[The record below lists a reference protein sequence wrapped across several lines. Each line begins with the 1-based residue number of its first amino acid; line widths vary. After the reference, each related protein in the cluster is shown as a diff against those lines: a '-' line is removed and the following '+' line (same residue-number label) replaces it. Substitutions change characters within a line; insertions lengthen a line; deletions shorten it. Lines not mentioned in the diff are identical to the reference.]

1 MQGGIVT
8 TVGALLAGGVL
19 STAQNMGLS
28 PAQTNLA
35 LQAILNTVIP
45 TVVSRING
53 KNWSDTIKYTLASA
67 GIGTGIAGASLDE
80 TKGLP
85 FPGTYEQENNRFKSH
100 GPRRITSLTSESINV
115 SESADYLEE
124 K

>member
-1 MQGGIVT
+1 
-8 TVGALLAGGVL
+8 
-19 STAQNMGLS
+19 MGLS

-67 GIGTGIAGASLDE
+67 GIGTGIAGAGLLEDDLE
-80 TKGLP
+80 EGFGLP
-85 FPGTYEQENNRFKSH
+85 MPGTYEQEH
-100 GPRRITSLTSESINV
+100 GPANSTRSQHLVAMTSESNL
-115 SESADYLEE
+115 SKNQDYLEE